1 MGHCDSRQTE
11 PGGIVTLEAEREDS
25 MALLET
31 KNLTKH
37 FGGLAAVSH
46 FDLAVDEGEIVGL
59 IGPNGAG
66 KTTCFN
72 LLSGFLPPTAGT
84 IRFGGEDITGLK
96 PHYIV
101 KRGLVR
107 TFQLTTLFQEMTVL
121 ENVLLGLHLHSHRG
135 VGQFLGRWQVF
146 PQDEINQCSAVLEF
160 TGLAPYAG
168 QLAKNLPHGHQRALG
183 IAVAL
188 AVQPRLLL
196 LDEPVTGMNFEES
209 QRIMQL
215 VKTIRD
221 RGTTILLVEH
231 NMKAVMGTCER
242 IVVLNFGEKLTEGTP
257 TEVGANPE
265 VIAAYLGAGVEHA

>member
-1 MGHCDSRQTE
+1 
-11 PGGIVTLEAEREDS
+11 

-31 KNLTKH
+31 TNLTKH

-46 FDLAVDEGEIVGL
+46 FDLYVNEGEIVGL

-96 PHYIV
+96 PHHIV
-101 KRGLVR
+101 QRGLVR

-121 ENVLLGLHLHSHRG
+121 ENVLLGLHLHSRRG
-135 VGQFLGRWQVF
+135 LGQFLRYWQVF
-146 PQDEINQCSAVLEF
+146 PPDEVERCSEVLEF
-160 TGLAPYAG
+160 TGLAPYAT

-183 IAVAL
+183 IAMAL
-188 AVQPRLLL
+188 AAQPRLLM
-196 LDEPVTGMNFEES
+196 LDEPVTGMNLEES
-209 QRIMQL
+209 QRIMNL
-215 VKTIRD
+215 VQTIRD
-221 RGTTILLVEH
+221 RGTTVLLVEH

-257 TEVGANPE
+257 QEVSTNPE
-265 VIAAYLGAGVEHA
+265 VITAYLGAGVEHA

>member
-1 MGHCDSRQTE
+1 
-11 PGGIVTLEAEREDS
+11 
-25 MALLET
+25 MALLEAQD
-31 KNLTKH
+31 LTKH
-37 FGGLAAVSH
+37 FGGLAAVSGV
-46 FDLAVDEGEIVGL
+46 DLHVEEGEIVGL

-72 LLSGFLPPTAGT
+72 LLSGFLPPTTGT

-96 PHYIV
+96 PHHIV
-101 KRGLVR
+101 SRGLVR
-107 TFQLTTLFQEMTVL
+107 TFQLTTLFQDMTVL
-121 ENVLLGLHLHSHRG
+121 ENVLLGFHLHSRRG
-135 VGQFLGRWQVF
+135 VRQAFLRWQVF
-146 PQDEINQCSAVLEF
+146 PPDEVERCYAVLEF
-160 TGLAPYAG
+160 TGLAPHAE
-168 QLAKNLPHGHQRALG
+168 QLAKNLPHGHQRTLG
-183 IAVAL
+183 IAMAL
-188 AVQPRLLL
+188 AVQPRLLM

-209 QRIMQL
+209 QRIMHL

-257 TEVGANPE
+257 TEVSTNPE